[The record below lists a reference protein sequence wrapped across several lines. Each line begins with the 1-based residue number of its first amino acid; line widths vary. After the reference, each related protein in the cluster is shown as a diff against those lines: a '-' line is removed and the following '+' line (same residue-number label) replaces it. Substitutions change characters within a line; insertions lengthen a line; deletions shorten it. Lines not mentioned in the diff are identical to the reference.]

1 MAEEAPKPVA
11 CTYSSCMQMF
21 WNMGDMI
28 THKITYKHHFYC
40 LPCDLDFHSEQALY
54 LHTTTSDSHITCTH
68 CGLEF
73 RSQGGLDVH
82 IKSNHEQVKKVPCNH
97 CDAPFKSASAVIMHV
112 ENGKCPVVNE
122 EGQRRGEV
130 KAKAPGRKH
139 ILDMGRVTSS
149 PEPQAAQS
157 SGSSEDNER
166 EGGVRLDL
174 ASNPTHHAS
183 SAAFAQ
189 RSGPSPSSEFGIDS
203 SRDSLPEQ
211 MLAARRSLDLEPGGV
226 SLYQQIPVYA
236 PDSSRDGLVRRP
248 NPSEFSGALPLM
260 EPFEL
265 VIPSPITDGALPVY
279 QPIPVYPP
287 DSTRDGRFPHADPN
301 EQSGPL
307 PLIPSLGQP
316 SFTVLHHDTVVR
328 SNPFL
333 STSTPNVAGLSQH
346 DMNIPRPSVVSHRK
360 LLNVDPQEFWNP
372 EKGRF
377 FCNCGISFLTVR
389 EFHTHIIVDDDGTI
403 KDCPRCFKRFNSLA
417 ALVAHVEAPQ
427 SKCAAFADDDVEDE
441 INEIT
446 RGFATFKSHRN
457 ELEMGEDLIS
467 LDTSSENYKPTTA
480 AQTEEDKKLA
490 AELWRL
496 KFE

>member
-1 MAEEAPKPVA
+1 MAEEAPQPVA
-11 CTYSSCMQMF
+11 CTYSSCKQTF

-28 THKITYKHHFYC
+28 THKITHKHHFYC
-40 LPCDLDFHSEQALY
+40 LPCDLDFYSEQALY
-54 LHTTTSDSHITCTH
+54 LHTTTSGSHITCTH

-112 ENGKCPVVNE
+112 ESGKCPVVNE
-122 EGQRRGEV
+122 EGQRRDEV
-130 KAKAPGRKH
+130 KAKAPGGKH
-139 ILDMGRVTSS
+139 ILDMGRVASS
-149 PEPQAAQS
+149 PEPQPAQS

-183 SAAFAQ
+183 SAAVAQ
-189 RSGPSPSSEFGIDS
+189 RSGPSSSSEFSTDS
-203 SRDSLPEQ
+203 SRDSPLEE

-248 NPSEFSGALPLM
+248 DPTEFSGPPPLM
-260 EPFEL
+260 EPFE
-265 VIPSPITDGALPVY
+265 VIVPSRITDGAVPVY
-279 QPIPVYPP
+279 QPIPVYTP
-287 DSTRDGRFPHADPN
+287 DSTRDGRFP
-301 EQSGPL
+301 
-307 PLIPSLGQP
+307 PLIPMSK
-316 SFTVLHHDTVVR
+316 V
-328 SNPFL
+328 
-333 STSTPNVAGLSQH
+333 H
-346 DMNIPRPSVVSHRK
+346 DMNIPRPGVISHRK

-377 FCNCGISFLTVR
+377 FCNCGISFLTAR
-389 EFHTHIIVDDDGTI
+389 EFRTHIVVDDDGTI

-446 RGFATFKSHRN
+446 RGFATFKSHRD

-467 LDTSSENYKPTTA
+467 MDTSSENYKPTTA